1 MAISTGPFASHQA
14 AEKGIKGLFQKLHLD
29 AWGQVLSVLLA
40 TLPESAGAAADL
52 IDRAKAPDKHYIP
65 TRYPGGFV
73 GALRSTSTRKDA
85 DEAIADAEAILD
97 FCRHQVGG

>member
-65 TRYPGGFV
+65 TRYPNGFDS
-73 GALRSTSTRKDA
+73 GAPTDYYTSS
-85 DEAIADAEAILD
+85 EAEAAIGDATAILEL
-97 FCRHQVGG
+97 CRGTMG